1 MVIVVMVTVLLVV
14 VEDCG
19 GNSGNGDSV
28 IGRVGG
34 LWW

>member
-1 MVIVVMVTVLLVV
+1 MVIVVMVIVLLVEL
-14 VEDCG
+14 EDCG

-34 LWW
+34 LRW